1 MLSKAVIRNIKQNLF
16 WAFFYNALCIPIAA
30 GLFYPALSLSPMVA
44 AAAMSLS
51 SLFVVGNALR
61 LNLFKPKPLPG
72 VPPAVSSG
80 PKSLP
85 APNTNEKERGT
96 MEKIIKIEGMSC
108 AHCVARVQK
117 ALEALPGV
125 TAQVLLED
133 GLAKV
138 TTGGAVGDEALK
150 AAVTGAG
157 YDVVSIL

>member
-1 MLSKAVIRNIKQNLF
+1 
-16 WAFFYNALCIPIAA
+16 
-30 GLFYPALSLSPMVA
+30 
-44 AAAMSLS
+44 
-51 SLFVVGNALR
+51 
-61 LNLFKPKPLPG
+61 
-72 VPPAVSSG
+72 
-80 PKSLP
+80 
-85 APNTNEKERGT
+85 